1 MKNFIFF
8 GFIILASCKGQNNL
22 QPEDPQKDST
32 QQNSF
37 TSSYDSVYAKALGAD
52 EYGMKTYV
60 MALLSAGENQDLDSL
75 EKIEVQR
82 GHMDNISRL
91 AEDGKLVL
99 AGPFYNNPNS
109 QLSGI
114 YIFNV
119 STIAEAEE
127 LTKTDP
133 AIQKGALKMELL
145 LWYGSA
151 ALIEV
156 NDIHSKI
163 AKENP

>member
-8 GFIILASCKGQNNL
+8 AIIVLVSCKGQNNL
-22 QPEDPQKDST
+22 QPEDRQNDST
-32 QQNSF
+32 QQSSF
-37 TSSYDSVYAKALGAD
+37 PTGYDSLYAQALGAD
-52 EYGMKTYV
+52 EYGMKTFV
-60 MALLSAGENQDLDSL
+60 MALLSEGENQDLDSL
-75 EKIEVQR
+75 EKIDLQR
-82 GHMDNISRL
+82 GHMDNINRL
-91 AEDGKLVL
+91 AEEGKLVL

-109 QLSGI
+109 NLSGI

-119 STIAEAEE
+119 TTIAEAEE
-127 LTKTDP
+127 LTMTDP
-133 AIQKGALKMELL
+133 AIQQGALKMELL

-151 ALIEV
+151 ALLEI